1 MFLKE
6 GYLVNETVK
15 NILFWT
21 PRVLGILIAIFI
33 SLFALDVFM
42 EGYGF
47 WETIVALFMHLIPT
61 AIILLVLVI
70 AWRWE
75 KIGGILFILLV
86 VTYIALFWEPDR
98 LPGNLLISGPLLLV
112 GILFL
117 LDGFLGRERRLEI

>member
-1 MFLKE
+1 MKE
-6 GYLVNETVK
+6 GILVNETVK
-15 NILFWT
+15 KILFWT

-33 SLFALDVFM
+33 SLFALDVFT

-75 KIGGILFILLV
+75 KIGGILFILLG
-86 VTYIALFWEPDR
+86 VTYIALFWEPDQV
-98 LPGNLLISGPLLLV
+98 PGYLIISGPLFLV

-117 LDGFLGRERRLEI
+117 LDGFLGRERRPEI